1 MEQCRANPCVF
12 WKMDN
17 KKVVLVLVV
26 NVDDLLVS
34 RNETVGKELLNV
46 LNGEFSTQTFVQL
59 EWYLGCSVE
68 RGWKED
74 TIEISQPARVDAML
88 VCFDVKHFFNIPAPP
103 VAELG
108 PTTEG
113 DVVTDC
119 PFRQAVGGVM

>member
-17 KKVVLVLVV
+17 KKMVLVLVV

-34 RNETVGKELLNV
+34 RNEIVDRELLNV
-46 LNGEFSTQTFVQL
+46 LNGEFSTQNFVIQL
-59 EWYLGCSVE
+59 
-68 RGWKED
+68 
-74 TIEISQPARVDAML
+74 ARVDAM
-88 VCFDVKHFFNIPAPP
+88 VECFDVEHFFKIPMPP

-113 DVVTDC
+113 DVGTDC
-119 PFRQAVGGVM
+119 SFRQAVCGVM